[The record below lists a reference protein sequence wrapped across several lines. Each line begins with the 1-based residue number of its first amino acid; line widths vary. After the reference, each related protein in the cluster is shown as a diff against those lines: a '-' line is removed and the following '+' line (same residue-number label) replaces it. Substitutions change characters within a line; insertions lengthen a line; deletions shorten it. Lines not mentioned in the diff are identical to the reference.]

1 MFGSEQPQWAQNTS
15 PSQLCKRNIIGT
27 EPAKTDR
34 PVSIGS
40 TEFTARNFRNI
51 RTRVSGQ
58 EGPRFYFTLVLSEV
72 FIHRNLGSIHILYT
86 LRMSDIS
93 FCLIADIPN
102 M

>member
-1 MFGSEQPQWAQNTS
+1 MGSEHVTITALQAQHHWDRTR
-15 PSQLCKRNIIGT
+15 Q
-27 EPAKTDR
+27 DR